1 VKRVAKYDLRAY
13 LQQLV
18 GQHGFDGA
26 IGADRHKDRS
36 LHHAVIEGHTTPA
49 GLSVGGKEL
58 KAQA

>member
-26 IGADRHKDRS
+26 IGADRHKDRRF
-36 LHHAVIEGHTTPA
+36 HHAVIEGHATTA
-49 GLSVGGKEL
+49 SLAVGREEL